1 MPLIDPLI
9 THIKGIH
16 RVKKV
21 LITGSGA
28 VGKTSFLSVL
38 SKKKFLKDIPES
50 EYKRTLF
57 INFDHVSVTD
67 NTGKVIGHLQVQDL
81 AGQLSLPI
89 HALKDFVSQ
98 TLGATD
104 LIIIIFA
111 NDNLQSFLDLEQWFK
126 LMNQGLEKL
135 KIQPDFVL
143 IRNKIDLINTI
154 DLSLITSLMEVD
166 KRIKKYFE
174 VSCVT
179 GEGFDLL
186 YQWLTTGI
194 FKNESH

>member
-1 MPLIDPLI
+1 
-9 THIKGIH
+9 
-16 RVKKV
+16 
-21 LITGSGA
+21 
-28 VGKTSFLSVL
+28 
-38 SKKKFLKDIPES
+38 
-50 EYKRTLF
+50 
-57 INFDHVSVTD
+57 
-67 NTGKVIGHLQVQDL
+67 
-81 AGQLSLPI
+81 
-89 HALKDFVSQ
+89 
-98 TLGATD
+98 
-104 LIIIIFA
+104 
-111 NDNLQSFLDLEQWFK
+111 
-126 LMNQGLEKL
+126 MNQGLEKL